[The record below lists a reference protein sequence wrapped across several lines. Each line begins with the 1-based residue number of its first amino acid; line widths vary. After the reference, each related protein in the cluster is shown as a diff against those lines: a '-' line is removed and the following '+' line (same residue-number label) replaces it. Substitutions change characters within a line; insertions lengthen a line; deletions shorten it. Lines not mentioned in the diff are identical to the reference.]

1 MDNRV
6 LSFGYEDTDRKIEVE
21 IFGIRFEINKE
32 EIINKKIEDLD
43 NDNVEIIEKE
53 INRILGENAVQ
64 KLNNKR
70 KEDGYKEMTLDVE
83 LAVLTCIY
91 KAYIETTANTMIN
104 NIYEGQNNVED
115 KFNSFNNRNSRRNYR
130 NNKNYRN
137 YRRY

>member
-6 LSFGYEDTDRKIEVE
+6 LSFGYEDTDKKIEVE

-53 INRILGENAVQ
+53 INSILGENAVQ